1 MALEVKLK
9 NLVVETLNSENVSK
23 AIFGGGSENPNVNS
37 QQSQFIISNGFFST
51 AGDAQT
57 CLFLLRG
64 SSTDDSETELFL
76 DGSSARFVLEDDTS
90 YFFSCQF
97 IARAENG
104 SSAVMHVN
112 GGAKRGS
119 SANSVEILGEPHNHI
134 IHDGIGVGDV
144 QFSVSPSNG
153 SLKFFATGK
162 ADTNIRWLG
171 KIDLTQLKY

>member
-9 NLVVETLNSENVSK
+9 NLVVETLNSENVSR
-23 AIFGGGSENPNVNS
+23 AIFGAGADNPNLDS
-37 QQSQFIISNGFFST
+37 QQSQFIISNGFFSNE
-51 AGDAQT
+51 GDAQT

-64 SSTDDSETELFL
+64 NSTDDSETELFL
-76 DGSSARFVLEDDTS
+76 DGSSARFILEDDTS

-97 IARAENG
+97 VARADNG
-104 SSAVMHVN
+104 DTAVMHVN

-144 QFSVSPSNG
+144 QFAVSPSNG

-162 ADTNIRWLG
+162 SGTNIRWLG
-171 KIDLTQLKY
+171 KVDLTQLKY

>member
-9 NLVVETLNSENVSK
+9 NLVVETLNTENVSK
-23 AIFGGGSENPNVNS
+23 TIFGEGSDNPNLNS

-64 SSTDDSETELFL
+64 NSTDDSETELFL
-76 DGSSARFVLEDDTS
+76 DGSSARFVLEDNTS

-104 SSAVMHVN
+104 DSAVMHVN

-119 SANSVEILGEPHNHI
+119 SANLVSLVGDPHNHI
-134 IHDGIGVGDV
+134 IHDEIGVGDV
-144 QFSVSPSNG
+144 KFAVSASNG

-162 ADTNIRWLG
+162 SGTNIRWLG
-171 KIDLTQLKY
+171 KVDLTQLKY

>member
-9 NLVVETLNSENVSK
+9 NLVVETLNTENVSK
-23 AIFGGGSENPNVNS
+23 AIFGEGSDNPNLNS

-64 SSTDDSETELFL
+64 NSTDDSETELFL
-76 DGSSARFVLEDDTS
+76 DGSSARFVLEDNTS

-97 IARAENG
+97 VARSDNG
-104 SSAVMHVN
+104 DTAVMHVN

-119 SANSVEILGEPHNHI
+119 SANSVSLIGDPHNHI
-134 IHDGIGVGDV
+134 IHDEIGVGDV
-144 QFSVSPSNG
+144 EFAVSASNG

-162 ADTNIRWLG
+162 SGTNIRWLG
-171 KIDLTQLKY
+171 KVDLTQLKY